1 MRVGA
6 EKARQHEPTARI
18 HKVSVG
24 ILSAQVGRLANSRNQ
39 PIAHQQRATFNEFA
53 ALAERGNVAL
63 AMSASGMAAFLC

>member
-24 ILSAQVGRLANSRNQ
+24 ILSTQVSRLADSRNQ
-39 PIAHQQRATFNEFA
+39 PIAHQ
-53 ALAERGNVAL
+53 
-63 AMSASGMAAFLC
+63 